1 MSRYV
6 FQFTK
11 VDGMR
16 FISHLDLQRLFRRV
30 FRRIGVELV
39 FSNGYNPHPRMNI
52 AQPLSLGF
60 ESESEYLEIET
71 QSPLELEQVL
81 AEANLA
87 LPEGISLVRGTEA
100 EVSAKNLSSVVDYA
114 EYSAYVADWNSTDM
128 ESALAQFNLQ
138 NTIIVIKSDKKAKKT
153 VEKDV
158 KSMIYLF
165 EGSQLPEG
173 GAMFHMILRSAS
185 NETLNPLL
193 LIESFC
199 RKIQEPFDREGCR
212 IARRE
217 LYRLEESKLVP
228 LYDSCLRA
236 AAADEKF

>member
-100 EVSAKNLSSVVDYA
+100 EASAKNLSSVVDYA
-114 EYSAYVADWNSTDM
+114 EYSAYVADWNSIDM

-158 KSMIYLF
+158 KGMIYLF

-173 GAMFHMILRSAS
+173 GYVSYDPALGQQRNPESAS
-185 NETLNPLL
+185 ADRILL
-193 LIESFC
+193 PKDPGTFRQRGLPNRAKRIVSLG
-199 RKIQEPFDREGCR
+199 RK
-212 IARRE
+212 
-217 LYRLEESKLVP
+217 
-228 LYDSCLRA
+228 
-236 AAADEKF
+236 